1 MTFLPFLLAVGAVLL
16 PVAALQ
22 SYEAAREDMAAAIRS
37 MAASAGAPGKSRL
50 SPAVLDAMRQVP
62 RHEFV
67 PPRLRDRAYE
77 NRPLPIGE
85 GQTISQPY
93 IVALMT
99 DLLAPEPNQ
108 KVLEVGTGS
117 GYQAAVLSRLVER
130 VYSIEV
136 VEPLA
141 RSSAERLASL
151 GFRNVAVRHGD
162 GYAGWP
168 EQAPF
173 DSIIVTA
180 GATDVPPPLVA
191 QLKPGGRMVI
201 PVGAGDQ
208 DLLLI
213 EKRADGS
220 VRRRSI
226 LPVSF
231 VPFTRARG
239 R

>member
-1 MTFLPFLLAVGAVLL
+1 MTLLPHLLAIGAVLL
-16 PVAALQ
+16 PVAAMQ
-22 SYEAAREDMAAAIRS
+22 SYEAAREEMVAAIRS

-67 PPRLRDRAYE
+67 PPRLRARAYE

-99 DLLAPEPNQ
+99 DLLAPAPSH
-108 KVLEVGTGS
+108 KVLEIGTGS
-117 GYQAAVLSRLVER
+117 GYQAAVLSRLVAR

-136 VEPLA
+136 IEPLA
-141 RSSAERLASL
+141 RSSAARLASL

-168 EQAPF
+168 EQGPF
-173 DSIIVTA
+173 DSIVVTA

-208 DLLLI
+208 ELLLI

-231 VPFTRARG
+231 VPFTRARE